1 MIERNAASAL
11 RTLAGQYPVL
21 TVTGPRQSGKTTLCR
36 SLFPGYP
43 CVNLEPLD
51 TRESVR
57 RDPRGFLAQHRSGVV
72 IDEIQNVP
80 ELLSYIQADVD
91 EDNRPGRFIV
101 TGSQHFGL
109 SEAIAQ
115 SLAGRTAVFQLLPPA
130 LDELRR
136 FPAGATDLMTTL
148 WKGAYPRIFDQAIE
162 PSRWYA
168 DYVTTYIQRDVRQ
181 IANVSNLESFTTF
194 LRLCAGRSG
203 QELSLNA
210 LGADAGISQPTARA
224 WLSVLETSFICHRL
238 PPWHRNVRKQTIK
251 APRLHLL
258 DSGLMCFLLGIRSP
272 DQLTTHPLR
281 GAVFETWAVS
291 EIYKARANAGLTP
304 ALSHYRETRGSEID
318 ALVDAGRA
326 LIMVEAKSGATVAGD
341 FFDGLDAAR
350 ERLSAFDSSRP
361 IESVVIYGGDRPMTV
376 RHTRVVPW
384 TDIPIVNWGDLGPVR
399 E

>member
-1 MIERNAASAL
+1 MIERNAGPAL
-11 RTLAGQYPVL
+11 RKLAGQYPVL

-36 SLFPGYP
+36 SLFPAYP
-43 CVNLEPLD
+43 WVNLEPLD

-57 RDPRGFLAQHRSGVV
+57 SDPRGFLAQHLDGVV

-80 ELLSYIQADVD
+80 ELLSYIQAHVD

-109 SEAIAQ
+109 SGAIAQ

-130 LDELRR
+130 LDELLR
-136 FPAGATDLMTTL
+136 FPDGAADLMTTL
-148 WKGAYPRIFDQAIE
+148 WRGAYPRIFDQGIE

-181 IANVSNLESFTTF
+181 VANVMDLESFTTF

-224 WLSVLETSFICHRL
+224 WLSVLETSFLCHRV
-238 PPWHRNVRKQTIK
+238 PAWHRNVRKQTIK
-251 APRLHLL
+251 APKLHLL

-272 DQLTTHPLR
+272 EQLIAHPQR
-281 GAVFETWAVS
+281 GAVFETWVVS
-291 EIYKARANAGLTP
+291 EIYKARANAGLSP
-304 ALSHYRETRGSEID
+304 ALSHYRETRGAEVD
-318 ALVDAGRA
+318 ALVETGRA
-326 LIMVEAKSGATVAGD
+326 LTLIEAKSGATVAGD
-341 FFDGLDAAR
+341 FFDGLTAVR
-350 ERLSAFDSSRP
+350 ERLSEFDGSRR
-361 IESVVIYGGDRPMTV
+361 IESLVVYGGDRTMTV
-376 RHTRVVPW
+376 HDTAVVPW
-384 TDIPIVNWGDLGPVR
+384 SEVPTRRWSD
-399 E
+399 